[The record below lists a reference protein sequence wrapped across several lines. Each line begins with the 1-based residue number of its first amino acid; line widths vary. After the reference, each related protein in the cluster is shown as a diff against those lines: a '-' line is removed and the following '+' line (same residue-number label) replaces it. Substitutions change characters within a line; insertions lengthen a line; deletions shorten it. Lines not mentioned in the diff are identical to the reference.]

1 MKKVRSKK
9 KALEGSQDVSLYNPM
24 GAICC
29 HGNLKVCS
37 DLDKNLMQPFPHPND
52 ASDKIWLQ
60 LAFWLLR
67 YTCLEVLTHRHT
79 DVPTFIFFLDILH
92 VKKVSNNTTSTQQ
105 YPLLLRIK
113 SYFQRL

>member
-1 MKKVRSKK
+1 MFAKFDEIPS
-9 KALEGSQDVSLYNPM
+9 M
-24 GAICC
+24 I
-29 HGNLKVCS
+29 
-37 DLDKNLMQPFPHPND
+37 
-52 ASDKIWLQ
+52 LQ
-60 LAFWLLR
+60 EIKETKR
-67 YTCLEVLTHRHT
+67 YGHTDGRT